1 MVYSKK
7 KDFSTINP
15 VIDVFNSYSFQN
27 TKKLASDAFCMRFE
41 IGMQLFCSTYMHSA
55 LQFQNY
61 RQPKQRVKTKYNY
74 GLWLRTKYPK
84 WQIV

>member
-1 MVYSKK
+1 
-7 KDFSTINP
+7 
-15 VIDVFNSYSFQN
+15 
-27 TKKLASDAFCMRFE
+27 MRFE